1 MSHFGRMNVVLSRTG
16 RCHNTVGGY
25 PPLSGGDPSLPPVPD
40 WKGVVGVNV
49 VTYEELFQLLMVL
62 ITFASLIITI
72 IKKK

>member
-1 MSHFGRMNVVLSRTG
+1 MWFFREPGAAITRQAVIPLFQGVILL
-16 RCHNTVGGY
+16 Y
-25 PPLSGGDPSLPPVPD
+25 PCPD